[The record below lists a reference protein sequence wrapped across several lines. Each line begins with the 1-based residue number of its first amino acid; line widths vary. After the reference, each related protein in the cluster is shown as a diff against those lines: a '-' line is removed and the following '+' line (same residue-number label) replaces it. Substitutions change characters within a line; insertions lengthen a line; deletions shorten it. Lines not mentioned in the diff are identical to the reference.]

1 MTQPQDST
9 ATPKRCE
16 QLRSTPTSFDLGAN
30 RLSDSINFPS
40 WLAQVTL
47 RGMGMDWINRDWLGL
62 VLALIAQVVPQL
74 LQALPGVRYLP
85 SYDQLRLPPSAAA
98 G

>member
-1 MTQPQDST
+1 
-9 ATPKRCE
+9 
-16 QLRSTPTSFDLGAN
+16 
-30 RLSDSINFPS
+30 
-40 WLAQVTL
+40 
-47 RGMGMDWINRDWLGL
+47 MDWINWDWLGL

>member
-1 MTQPQDST
+1 LIWAQTVYPI
-9 ATPKRCE
+9 
-16 QLRSTPTSFDLGAN
+16 RSIS
-30 RLSDSINFPS
+30 PS

-47 RGMGMDWINRDWLGL
+47 RGMRMDWINWDWL
-62 VLALIAQVVPQL
+62 VLALVAQVAPQL
-74 LQALPGVRYLP
+74 SQALPGVRYLP